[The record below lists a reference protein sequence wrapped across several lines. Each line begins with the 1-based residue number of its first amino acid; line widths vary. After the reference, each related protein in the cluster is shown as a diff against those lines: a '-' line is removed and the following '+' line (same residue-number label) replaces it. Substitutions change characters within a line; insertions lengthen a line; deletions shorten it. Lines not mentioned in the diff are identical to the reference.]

1 MVSGLNRNILV
12 ALKPFLITDGSVS
25 VTYALKNILKK
36 LPFAFSKPR
45 YLSKVTNFRI
55 PGVFQILKKKYH
67 KVVSSDLYC

>member
-55 PGVFQILKKKYH
+55 PDVFQILEKKI
-67 KVVSSDLYC
+67 S